1 MERFVKEKS
10 IGFFESEKHRFPFI
24 KDEWRSLNAKEFHK
38 IILHNLLNN
47 FFRPF
52 VYKKMSSLEN
62 IYLITR
68 DTIFYNPSVPI
79 NIEKAMTEIFKSVPQ
94 MLQIQD
100 KTCMD
105 LINYVDQI
113 ETESGRK
120 LNPPKIFFRNLQNSC
135 APDSILYI
143 LFFYDYGYFI
153 NLIEQSKD
161 VVLKKSILDLYYSG
175 EWTGTVENLQKILA
189 PQLENCRKENIKS
202 GTEIWTILAKQFPSF
217 DFPVLTT
224 RMVEIDNTQYMA
236 TYLPFVGDPKEFLPY
251 NLKSNPPHIIY
262 ADDDSNPKNLKEL
275 GFEMEY
281 DDYELKAVLFFMNG
295 HYTAAIKTRQHWWY
309 YDDVFVG
316 NNVKILKNPESGIF
330 SETKNKKAQILFYS
344 RK

>member
-10 IGFFESEKHRFPFI
+10 YGFSFI

-38 IILHNLLNN
+38 VILHNLLND
-47 FFRPF
+47 FFKPF
-52 VYKKMSSLEN
+52 IYKKMSSLEN

-68 DTIFYNPSVPI
+68 DTIFYNPSVPL
-79 NIEKAMTEIFKSVPQ
+79 NVANAMTEIFKSVPQ
-94 MLQIQD
+94 MLQIQN

-153 NLIEQSKD
+153 NLIEQSKKD
-161 VVLKKSILDLYYSG
+161 NSLKKSILDLYYSG
-175 EWTGTVENLQKILA
+175 EWTGTVENLQKILT
-189 PQLENCRKENIKS
+189 PYLENCRKENIKS

-217 DFPVLTT
+217 DFPVLTK
-224 RMVEIDNTQYMA
+224 RMEEIGNTQYMA
-236 TYLPFVGDPKEFLPY
+236 TYLPFVGVADPNEFLPY
-251 NLKSNPPHIIY
+251 NLKSNPQHIIY
-262 ADDDSNPKNLKEL
+262 ADDDSKPKNLKEL
-275 GFEMEY
+275 GFKLEY
-281 DDYELKAVLFFMNG
+281 DDYQLKAVLFFMNG
-295 HYTAAIKTRQHWWY
+295 HYTAAVKTRDHWWY

-316 NNVKILKNPESGIF
+316 NNVKMLKNPESGIF
-330 SETKNKKAQILFYS
+330 SETMNKKAQILFYS